1 MLQKKEDKT
10 YASILADGKIHITV
24 PEGTPE
30 ASLRTYETSDGKS
43 GSKWELV
50 YTSIIGKI
58 TKVGFRDGEYGSQL
72 LVTLEDGKDKPVTL
86 ALATSSNF
94 GEDMMKKLKNVDIE
108 RAVKIVPF
116 TFTDDNG
123 KTKKGV
129 TIWQHNKKTGK
140 NEKVKNYYYDEE
152 KKKNINGYPEP
163 KPKNGKTVKDFTKDQ
178 WKLYFGEVRE
188 FLVDEITEHF
198 KIEPSNE
205 MSASDEDFDA
215 MVAEAGA
222 AMED

>member
-178 WKLYFGEVRE
+178 WKLYFGEVR
-188 FLVDEITEHF
+188 
-198 KIEPSNE
+198 
-205 MSASDEDFDA
+205 
-215 MVAEAGA
+215 
-222 AMED
+222 